1 MYSLRK
7 NTHSGFSLIELM
19 IAVALVG
26 ILGMVAYPSY
36 VNYVERTNRTD
47 AMETLTEIMNQQQK
61 FALRQRRYA
70 TDLTEL
76 GYAASPVITARAL
89 YSISAAACAG
99 STIQRCVILTAAA
112 QGTQAGD
119 GAITLNSRGEKTWN
133 GNAGWFHRE

>member
-1 MYSLRK
+1 MKRNNQL
-7 NTHSGFSLIELM
+7 GFSLIELM

-36 VNYVERTNRTD
+36 TQYVERANRTD
-47 AMETLTEIMNQQQK
+47 AMEMLTEIMNQQQK

-70 TDLTEL
+70 TNLTEL
-76 GYAASPVITARAL
+76 GYGGNTVDTSRGL
-89 YSISAAACAG
+89 YSISAAACAD

-112 QGTQAGD
+112 QGAQAGD